1 MTKKEMNE
9 RFYEGY
15 LNQLRRGLKPSDVKE
30 KVENNERFDGPLRE
44 LIIVKCN
51 ALIEIL
57 K

>member
-1 MTKKEMNE
+1 MTKKELNE